1 MRAHCTMGN
10 RTRGYD
16 FPWYNAPIIL
26 SIDGNPPTPT
36 NVESNSYIFWNIEH
50 MYTKGPATGLAQ
62 AFINYMST
70 PDAQAS
76 AAQLQFLLIKSM
88 SPAAIAA
95 HQPS

>member
-10 RTRGYD
+10 RTHGYD
-16 FPWYNAPIIL
+16 FPWYSALIIL

-36 NVESNSYIFWNIEH
+36 SVESNAYIFWNIEH

-62 AFINYMST
+62 SFINYMAS
-70 PDAQAS
+70 PDAQTITSSQQILLKANMS
-76 AAQLQFLLIKSM
+76 QAAL
-88 SPAAIAA
+88 AA